1 MEIYDLV
8 EKGLAT
14 GATEP
19 VTVAE
24 AKTWGVIETSL
35 DDAVITS
42 LITTAR
48 DMVEAYI
55 SRDLIPKTYTLYTD
69 EILAYGGDDYV
80 IDLCVST
87 NLASV
92 TSVSDDFDIFTSG
105 TDYEIIGASGSKL
118 LLKRNYGGNITVDFD
133 SIAIQSPSH
142 LETCKSAI
150 KSLIEQIYDNRG
162 NLEGDSDIMVM
173 DRNIKAILAP
183 VRNAYF

>member
-8 EKGLAT
+8 QKGLAA
-14 GATEP
+14 GETEP

-24 AKTWGVIETSL
+24 AKSWGVIETSL

-48 DMVEAYI
+48 EMVEAYI

-69 EILAYGGDDYV
+69 EILAYGDYFT

-87 NLASV
+87 NLASIA
-92 TSVSDDFDIFTSG
+92 SVADEFETFTSS
-105 TDYEIIGASGSKL
+105 TDYEVIGASGSKL
-118 LLKRNYGGNITVDFD
+118 LIKRNYGGRITVEFD
-133 SIAIQSPSH
+133 SIAMQSSTH

-150 KSLIEQIYDNRG
+150 KSLIEQLYDNRG

-173 DRNIKAILAP
+173 DRNIKAMLAP
-183 VRNAYF
+183 VRNTYF